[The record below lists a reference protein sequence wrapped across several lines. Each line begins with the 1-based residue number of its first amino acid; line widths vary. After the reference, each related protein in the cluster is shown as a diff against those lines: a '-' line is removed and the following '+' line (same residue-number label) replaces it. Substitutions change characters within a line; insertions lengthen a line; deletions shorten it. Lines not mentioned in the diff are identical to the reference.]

1 MMPQQKVGGGGGG
14 AETNNDNG
22 DVQIIQSDLMFF
34 VWKNFLWLL
43 IMNIRI
49 PGIVVVI
56 KGFEFMVIFPNP
68 KMVVVFR

>member
-1 MMPQQKVGGGGGG
+1 MMPQQKVGGG